1 MLERELQDYY
11 ESRFGMMSSK
21 GWTDFVEDAQ
31 KIKDTITIDSLKNN
45 EELWFAKGQLDIL
58 NWVLNIKEASEKAY
72 DELTDA

>member
-1 MLERELQDYY
+1 MLVKELQDYY

-31 KIKDTITIDSLKNN
+31 KIKDTITIDGLKNN

>member
-31 KIKDTITIDSLKNN
+31 KIKDTITIDSLKSN

-58 NWVLNIKEASEKAY
+58 NWMLNIKEASEKAY

>member
-1 MLERELQDYY
+1 MLTKELQDYY

-31 KIKDTITIDSLKNN
+31 KIKDTITIDGLKNN